1 MHVNSYYK
9 NVHYPTNTF
18 TAQDPS
24 LEYLHLFNPE
34 FGLGNVVNFQ
44 AINDFPGD
52 SWVKDTFGNYPAIPA
67 EPVGN
72 RALIAVL
79 DQADAALDR
88 FPVAAIP
95 NAAGRYVLPDNAS
108 MAAALSHMTSAGNGT
123 LQVNLASKD
132 PNAYPLTMV
141 IYAMVPASGMCHK
154 AAAGVARFLDFVAG
168 PGQTPGLRPG
178 QLPPGYLPL
187 TASLRA
193 RTRHIATQVSGESC
207 TSGGSGG
214 GRQSPA
220 PTPTP
225 DASLNSS
232 PSPGPSV
239 SLPAPTEPN
248 PQIAFV
254 NQAHVQPAGIGRFV
268 LPALLILGGLAALA
282 GSSMLVSSLPGG
294 IAAAARRVRRGA
306 ATHARTLWR
315 KKPSLRKEPPVWRK
329 KP

>member
-1 MHVNSYYK
+1 
-9 NVHYPTNTF
+9 
-18 TAQDPS
+18 
-24 LEYLHLFNPE
+24 
-34 FGLGNVVNFQ
+34 
-44 AINDFPGD
+44 
-52 SWVKDTFGNYPAIPA
+52 
-67 EPVGN
+67 
-72 RALIAVL
+72 
-79 DQADAALDR
+79 
-88 FPVAAIP
+88 
-95 NAAGRYVLPDNAS
+95 
-108 MAAALSHMTSAGNGT
+108 
-123 LQVNLASKD
+123 
-132 PNAYPLTMV
+132 
-141 IYAMVPASGMCHK
+141 
-154 AAAGVARFLDFVAG
+154 VARFLDFVAG

-294 IAAAARRVRRGA
+294 VAAVARRLRRGA
-306 ATHARTLWR
+306 SAQGRRAWRAAGLGSGATSPGRTFWR
-315 KKPSLRKEPPVWRK
+315 RKP
-329 KP
+329 